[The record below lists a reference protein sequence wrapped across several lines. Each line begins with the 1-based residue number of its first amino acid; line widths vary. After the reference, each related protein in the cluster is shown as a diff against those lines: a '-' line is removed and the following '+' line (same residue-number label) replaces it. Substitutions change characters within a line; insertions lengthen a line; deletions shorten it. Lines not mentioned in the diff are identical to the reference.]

1 MKSKGQMG
9 KTLLAALLACGLGA
23 CTTSEAKDE
32 PVGGAGGGAAGATGT
47 AGTTGTAGA
56 TGAAGTT
63 GSSSAVGVACLPPG
77 GALITDFTYVAGDPD
92 AGTATT
98 KEVRFGTFGTNLS
111 GGEYI
116 YPETGSYPL
125 ASDVTQGN
133 WHISGTVGTYSGFGI
148 YIDQVNGCNMLDASA
163 YKGISFKL
171 GGTVGQGGTITLEVD
186 VLNNAIPPEWK
197 TAHNEAGVDLK
208 SIGVCLP
215 PDSAA
220 NEWAQTK
227 CVQPTK
233 TITVPA
239 TSTQVNVLW
248 TDLTGGKPE
257 ANPSVSPSQI
267 LGIRWMFPN
276 PPGAD
281 STTPTTYK
289 VDITI
294 DDLSFIP

>member
-1 MKSKGQMG
+1 M
-9 KTLLAALLACGLGA
+9 LVALFACGLGA

-32 PVGGAGGGAAGATGT
+32 PVGGTGGGA
-47 AGTTGTAGA
+47 AGA

-63 GSSSAVGVACLPPG
+63 GTAGTTGAAGSTGNVGVACLPPG
-77 GALITDFTYVAGDPD
+77 GALITDFTYAPTDPD
-92 AGTATT
+92 AGAPVT

-111 GGEYI
+111 GGQYI
-116 YPETGSYPL
+116 YPDTGSWPL
-125 ASDVTQGN
+125 VSDVTQSN

-148 YIDQVNGCNMLDASA
+148 YIDQVNGCNMMDASA
-163 YKGISFKL
+163 YKGISFKI
-171 GGTVGQGGTITLEVD
+171 GGTVGQGGTVTLEVD

-197 TAHNEAGVDLK
+197 IAHNEAGVDTK

-220 NEWAQTK
+220 NEWSQTK

-239 TSTQVNVLW
+239 TPAQMNVLW

-257 ANPSVSPSQI
+257 ANPGVSPNQI
-267 LGIRWMFPN
+267 IAIRWMLPN